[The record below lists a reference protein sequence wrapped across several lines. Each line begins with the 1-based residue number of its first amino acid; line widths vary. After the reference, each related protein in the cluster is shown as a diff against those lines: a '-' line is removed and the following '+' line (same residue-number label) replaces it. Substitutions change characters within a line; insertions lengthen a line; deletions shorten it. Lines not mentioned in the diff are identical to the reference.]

1 MKKIIRIK
9 ESELV
14 HLIKKFLNENKNI
27 KKEKSLLKEYYNF
40 TKNLSLGSKG
50 QEVQELQELLKS
62 LGYNLGTSGIY
73 GDGIDGDYG
82 GKTSTAIS
90 NYQSYKGL
98 KQTGVFTPS
107 LGKSLISDYSKGL
120 KPGKQGV
127 GAKAGGAATAATSAT
142 STTSQAK
149 KFHNLGLSKQV
160 IKQLEYL
167 ETNKL
172 MSNEKFTILD
182 DINSQVHTFEPG
194 YNHKKTYYVI
204 TGKDASS
211 DKVVLNKFYSQLW
224 QAAKQDVK
232 NMFKGNFEKFGESIS
247 NCLGGGYKDN
257 EWTNINA
264 TPSGLFKRTSATFFD
279 ELARVD
285 FKNTNITSLEIKYN
299 LAVYGK
305 KYMSFETMGGKE
317 IATAF
322 HGTQTAE
329 RVSVLEAKDIEKQSC
344 KKRKMSKGCVNF
356 KEPDVIEISKFI
368 TPGQK
373 SIWLPSANPNDIINV
388 ASELNNEKISPLQ
401 QYRSSRYYTNPGKI

>member
-120 KPGKQGV
+120 KPGKPGV
-127 GAKAGGAATAATSAT
+127 GAKAGGAATAATS
-142 STTSQAK
+142 TTSQAK
-149 KFHNLGLSKQV
+149 KFDNLGLSKQV

-172 MSNEKFTILD
+172 MSNERFTILD
-182 DINSQVHTFEPG
+182 DKNSRVHLFNSG
-194 YNHKKTYYVI
+194 YKFLKTYYVI
-204 TGKDASS
+204 TGRQYGDR
-211 DKVVLNKFYSQLW
+211 
-224 QAAKQDVK
+224 
-232 NMFKGNFEKFGESIS
+232 NFENEFYKGLWSRATEEFKKALNTFDFGTFFKKMKEYKD
-247 NCLGGGYKDN
+247 GGYKTGN
-257 EWTNINA
+257 WNIA
-264 TPSGLFKRTSATFFD
+264 ETPSGLFRRATGIID
-279 ELARVD
+279 RSEDLLQEL
-285 FKNTNITSLEIKYN
+285 FNTEI
-299 LAVYGK
+299 VGK
-305 KYMSFETMGGKE
+305 KFISWQTLDNLETPVGWHGIGSKISNRLPALTKE
-317 IATAF
+317 D
-322 HGTQTAE
+322 AE
-329 RVSVLEAKDIEKQSC
+329 LIKNAPQ
-344 KKRKMSKGCVNF
+344 RKLSTGCVNF
-356 KEPDVIEISKFI
+356 LEKDIVELEKSIGGHER
-368 TPGQK
+368 
-373 SIWLPSANPNDIINV
+373 SIWLPSDGTNIVQVPTD
-388 ASELNNEKISPLQ
+388 LHSPSLKKRAKNAFDYIVQ
-401 QYRSSRYYTNPGKI
+401 GGSDDKSTAV